1 MFGRISKGDYFCSH
15 FLKKKMIGRI
25 PKGKNFWSHFQRKIC
40 LVAFPLEKMFGR
52 ISKGENVWSH
62 FLKKKMFGLISKGEF
77 VWSHF
82 LKENI
87 TDFLQKPVRNLQE
100 ICKIWTKTNAVWALH
115 ASPFDLA
122 DPRTFGSFSTFL
134 NCFLC
139 FGILEDD
146 PDFEFYLIVISSSSC
161 IAL

>member
-1 MFGRISKGDYFCSH
+1 MIGRISKGKNVWSH
-15 FLKKKMIGRI
+15 FL
-25 PKGKNFWSHFQRKIC
+25 RKIC

-87 TDFLQKPVRNLQE
+87 TDFLQKPVR
-100 ICKIWTKTNAVWALH
+100 K
-115 ASPFDLA
+115 
-122 DPRTFGSFSTFL
+122 RTFRFKDL
-134 NCFLC
+134 Q
-139 FGILEDD
+139 DQK
-146 PDFEFYLIVISSSSC
+146 DF
-161 IAL
+161 